1 MIRSLSAST
10 KSTNKTK
17 HSEKK
22 QQKGVVT
29 QVPLSGLLLLAVHL
43 DAVLVLPVVRVAVL
57 QDRGNA
63 HTTGAHFST
72 NGNGNGNF
80 RGDDGKTVHRLD
92 LKIGQVG

>member
-1 MIRSLSAST
+1 M
-10 KSTNKTK
+10 KSN
-17 HSEKK
+17 
-22 QQKGVVT
+22 KGVGGIT
-29 QVPLSGLLLLAVHL
+29 RVPLSGLLLLAVHL

-80 RGDDGKTVHRLD
+80 RGGYGDTDDGKTVHKYKLD
-92 LKIGQVG
+92 WKIGQVG

>member
-1 MIRSLSAST
+1 M
-10 KSTNKTK
+10 KSNNKRA
-17 HSEKK
+17 
-22 QQKGVVT
+22 GIT
-29 QVPLSGLLLLAVHL
+29 QIPLSRLLLLAVHL

-80 RGDDGKTVHRLD
+80 RGDDGKTSRLD
-92 LKIGQVG
+92 WKIGQVG